1 MATTYVAYQLIKWGL
16 SYWEAFFA
24 TLAIAFVLG
33 TVLELALVRPVQHR
47 SVIAAVIVTV
57 GLFVL
62 IDGVVNWIWGGD
74 FKYMATPF
82 GTKTYHLGGVSIA
95 RLYPGMLGVV
105 LVSVVLVWALFR
117 FTKLGLGMRA
127 AALRPAESALV
138 GVRVDWMLAIGWG
151 LAAVLGAVAGLMAEP
166 SQFFLDPTLMQPI
179 LVYALSLA
187 ARVGIYFIAVVGLN
201 VLTGYTGQISI
212 GHGAFMAV
220 GGYTTAVMSRDHHTS
235 LILTM
240 LLALAICFVL
250 GLLVGLPAL
259 RLSGVYLALATFA
272 LAVSVPQLP
281 LKWSKFLGGRDGVQT
296 SRTVSHTWLYGA
308 AWTASAILFVL
319 AWLILRGRVGRAFRA
334 VRDSEIA
341 AVASG
346 IELPVYKT
354 LAFGISAAYAGVAG
368 SLFVLAT
375 NGFAAP
381 DEFGVVLSLQLLVGA
396 AVAGLGSLWGVLAGA
411 VFVGLLPTVSSSVPV
426 IGSNHGR
433 DVVFGAAV
441 VLVMLLLPGGSAG
454 LLARLRRS
462 AGA

>member
-1 MATTYVAYQLIKWGL
+1 MRRRLPVVVSL
-16 SYWEAFFA
+16 
-24 TLAIAFVLG
+24 LAVCGVL
-33 TVLELALVRPVQHR
+33 
-47 SVIAAVIVTV
+47 
-57 GLFVL
+57 
-62 IDGVVNWIWGGD
+62 
-74 FKYMATPF
+74 
-82 GTKTYHLGGVSIA
+82 
-95 RLYPGMLGVV
+95 
-105 LVSVVLVWALFR
+105 
-117 FTKLGLGMRA
+117 
-127 AALRPAESALV
+127 
-138 GVRVDWMLAIGWG
+138 
-151 LAAVLGAVAGLMAEP
+151 AVLP
-166 SQFFLDPTLMQPI
+166 FLLSDYNM
-179 LVYALSLA
+179 SLA
-187 ARVGIYFIAVVGLN
+187 ARVGIYFIAVLGLN
-201 VLTGYTGQISI
+201 ILTGYTGQISI

-235 LILTM
+235 LVLTM
-240 LLALAICFVL
+240 LLAFAICFAL

-259 RLSGVYLALATFA
+259 RLSGAYLALATFA

-296 SRTVSHTWLYGA
+296 ARTVSHTWLYGA
-308 AWTASAILFVL
+308 AWTASALLFVG

-368 SLFVLAT
+368 SLYVLAT

-441 VLVMLLLPGGSAG
+441 VVVMLLLPGGFAG
-454 LLARLRRS
+454 LLARLRRL
-462 AGA
+462 ADT